1 MGIFVKLNSLHK
13 DKIKMK
19 DTEENKNQQLN
30 NEYPEPET
38 ISPFAEEPPIAYTA
52 HRYSYADYLT
62 WADDKMREIINGVV
76 YLFSAPKLKHAAV
89 IPPFMVRTW
98 SFIRK
103 RKGKCK
109 IFTAPFDVRLPKNG
123 ETADD
128 KIFDVVQPDICVV
141 CDLSKLDE
149 NGCIGAPDLIVEV
162 ISPSTSKR
170 DLNLKFNL
178 YEKTGVKEYWVVYPN
193 DKAVTVFLLQ
203 PNGNYDEGTTY
214 DVSNR
219 TTKAP
224 VQTLKGLVID
234 LEELFE

>member
-1 MGIFVKLNSLHK
+1 
-13 DKIKMK
+13 MK
-19 DTEENKNQQLN
+19 NTEEINTEHDN
-30 NEYPEPET
+30 NEFSAQELFIPK
-38 ISPFAEEPPIAYTA
+38 AEEPPIGYTA
-52 HRYSYADYLT
+52 HRYSYADYLM
-62 WADDKMREIINGVV
+62 WANDKMREIINGVV
-76 YLFSAPKLKHAAV
+76 YLFSAPKLKHAVVTGAL
-89 IPPFMVRTW
+89 FARAW
-98 SFIRK
+98 SFIRNK
-103 RKGKCK
+103 KGKCQ

-123 ETADD
+123 EMADD

-178 YEKTGVKEYWVVYPN
+178 YEKAGVKEYWIVFPN

-203 PNGNYDEGTTY
+203 PDGNYDEGTTY
-214 DVSNR
+214 EVSNQ

-234 LEELFE
+234 LEELFSD

>member
-1 MGIFVKLNSLHK
+1 
-13 DKIKMK
+13 MK
-19 DTEENKNQQLN
+19 HTEEAKTEHDKNEFAVQEL
-30 NEYPEPET
+30 PIPK
-38 ISPFAEEPPIAYTA
+38 AEEPPIGYTA

-123 ETADD
+123 EMADD

-178 YEKTGVKEYWVVYPN
+178 YEKAGVKEYWIVFPN

-203 PNGNYDEGTTY
+203 PDGNYDEGTTY
-214 DVSNR
+214 EVSNQ